1 MQIGRMGGYK
11 SSRRYISVQT
21 TAVDA
26 AERVQLVVKGGQEGR
41 KGRKGGREGREGKRD
56 GGRKKRREGEEGR
69 EGGNKVLRGYRMTTP
84 PVPCLLVR
92 NMVDAKLFGRTI

>member
-1 MQIGRMGGYK
+1 M
-11 SSRRYISVQT
+11 
-21 TAVDA
+21 
-26 AERVQLVVKGGQEGR
+26 EEG
-41 KGRKGGREGREGKRD
+41 KKEGRE
-56 GGRKKRREGEEGR
+56 R